1 MNSPHA
7 NEQHVAKLLIVDD
20 DPSIVSQLR
29 LAFRK
34 EYQVFTAQNVD
45 EAWALVQSEHPDLIT
60 LDLALDGSN
69 PETGFGVLEKC
80 IAFDPFMKVVLITGN
95 DEEANARRAVEQ
107 GAADFFGK
115 PVDVDELRVLLR
127 RQLAVAR
134 LERQNAEVL
143 EHLDDEERLGAI
155 VGRSPGMQALF
166 KRICKVSAVDNIE
179 VLILGESGTGKDMVA
194 KEIRR
199 LSSRAT
205 KPFVTIDCTAIAPT
219 LLESELFGHVKGTF
233 TDAHES
239 RPGKLELA
247 DGGIVFL
254 NEIGD
259 LPLSLQAKLLRF
271 LQDHEIERVGG
282 REVIKLDVRV
292 IAATNKDLEAEVRA
306 GRFRQDLYY
315 RLSGVELLMP
325 PLRDRGDDILFL
337 AQYLMDRFA
346 KEYGRG
352 RKSLSVKAKQALVQQ
367 QWEGNVRELQ
377 RAIRGAVA
385 LSSGRVLDVEDLG
398 LEAAGAPQVP
408 SLKEARDRADREA
421 IERALQLTGGNV
433 SRAAG
438 MLSISRPSLH
448 DRMTRLGI
456 DAGDFRRRA
465 SSNSV

>member
-1 MNSPHA
+1 
-7 NEQHVAKLLIVDD
+7 
-20 DPSIVSQLR
+20 
-29 LAFRK
+29 
-34 EYQVFTAQNVD
+34 
-45 EAWALVQSEHPDLIT
+45 
-60 LDLALDGSN
+60 
-69 PETGFGVLEKC
+69 
-80 IAFDPFMKVVLITGN
+80 
-95 DEEANARRAVEQ
+95 
-107 GAADFFGK
+107 
-115 PVDVDELRVLLR
+115 
-127 RQLAVAR
+127 
-134 LERQNAEVL
+134 
-143 EHLDDEERLGAI
+143 
-155 VGRSPGMQALF
+155 
-166 KRICKVSAVDNIE
+166 
-179 VLILGESGTGKDMVA
+179 MVA